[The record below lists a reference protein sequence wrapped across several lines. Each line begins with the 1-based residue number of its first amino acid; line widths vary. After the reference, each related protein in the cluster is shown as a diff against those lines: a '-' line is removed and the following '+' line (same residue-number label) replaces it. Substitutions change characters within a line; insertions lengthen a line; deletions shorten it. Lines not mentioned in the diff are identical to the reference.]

1 MLDSKIGAIAVAF
14 LGTVAIVPVAAQQPP
29 QPESNAT
36 SGTTPNATVPDET
49 VARTGAALKQVTEIK
64 NVFAPKVESAPTPDE
79 RARLSNQE
87 TDAARKAISEQGLTI
102 DQFKKVVQLAD
113 ADPALRERL
122 LKAANSG
129 H

>member
-49 VARTGAALKQVTEIK
+49 VARTGAALKLVTEIK
-64 NVFAPKVESAPTPDE
+64 KVYMPKVEAAPTPDE
-79 RARLSNQE
+79 RARLSNQA
-87 TDAARKAISEQGLTI
+87 TDAARKAISDQGLTI
-102 DQFKKVVQLAD
+102 DQYNNVMELAQAD
-113 ADPALRERL
+113 AAMRERL
-122 LKAANSG
+122 IKIANLG

>member
-49 VARTGAALKQVTEIK
+49 VARTGAALKLVTEIK
-64 NVFAPKVESAPTPDE
+64 KVYTPKVEAAPTPDE
-79 RARLSNQE
+79 RARLSNQA
-87 TDAARKAISEQGLTI
+87 TDAARKAISDQGLTI
-102 DQFKKVVQLAD
+102 DQYNNVMELAQ
-113 ADPALRERL
+113 ADPAMRERL
-122 LKAANSG
+122 IKIANLG